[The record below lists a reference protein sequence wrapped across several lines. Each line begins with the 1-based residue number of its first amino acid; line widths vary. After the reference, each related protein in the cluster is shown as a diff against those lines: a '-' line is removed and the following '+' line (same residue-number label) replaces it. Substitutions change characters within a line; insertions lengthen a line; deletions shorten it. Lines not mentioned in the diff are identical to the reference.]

1 MEVGD
6 AALCMKLLTEEHNFQ
21 DKGKGP
27 SVTINRMGSLSNQIR
42 KMPE

>member
-42 KMPE
+42 EMPD